1 MKVFLYS
8 SYHNSTTLTLSEEQY
23 TPFCFKTFK
32 CHIDFG
38 KETEHVNTAT
48 EAKLQKEATAPG
60 FCCGYLVPYN
70 TFTTARGYEVLFISL
85 QTIALCLF

>member
-48 EAKLQKEATAPG
+48 EAKLQKEA
-60 FCCGYLVPYN
+60 
-70 TFTTARGYEVLFISL
+70 
-85 QTIALCLF
+85 